1 MNKLLLHEPT
11 GFLVDAE
18 NGIVYGL
25 RGKPISGIPRPPK
38 GYAITR
44 AKVDGV
50 FKNIFL
56 HRVVWEASNGRIDI
70 TSAARFINHK
80 NGIKTDNRIEN
91 LELVTLGDNLR
102 HAHATGLFKSK
113 KGRRFT
119 QNNKPRPVIGTC
131 IKTGAK
137 KIYPSVRSVAKDGF
151 QPCNVIACC
160 RNSNKTCHGFS
171 WSFVSGS

>member
-1 MNKLLLHEPT
+1 MDKLLLHEST
-11 GFLVDAE
+11 GFLVDTE
-18 NGIVYGL
+18 RGVVYGL

-56 HRVVWEASNGRIDI
+56 HRVVWEAANGRIDR
-70 TSAARFINHK
+70 TNSAQFINHK

-91 LELVTLGDNLR
+91 LELVTRGDNIR
-102 HAHATGLFKSK
+102 HAYATGLFKSK

-119 QNNKPRPVIGTC
+119 KDNKPKPVIGTC
-131 IKTGAK
+131 VKTGVQK
-137 KIYPSVRSVAKDGF
+137 TYPSVRSVAKDGF
-151 QPCNVIACC
+151 LAPNVLACC
-160 RNSNKTCHGFS
+160 RDSNRTCHGFS